1 MTAWW
6 VFILG
11 GLGTYLMRASFLG
24 MLGDGAIPGP
34 ARRMLKYVAP
44 AAFAAIVLPLVLGED
59 RLGSLTQT
67 PDARLLAALVA
78 LLATM
83 KWRSMPITL
92 LAGMVS
98 LWVLQAIG
106 L

>member
-24 MLGDGAIPGP
+24 ILGDGAIPTS
-34 ARRMLKYVAP
+34 ARRMLKYVGP
-44 AAFAAIVLPLVLGED
+44 AAFAAIVLPLVLGD
-59 RLGSLTQT
+59 NRLGALTSL
-67 PDARLLAALVA
+67 PDAKLLAAIVA
-78 LLATM
+78 LGVVW
-83 KWRSMPITL
+83 KWRSMPLVL
-92 LAGMVS
+92 LAGMTS
-98 LWVLQAIG
+98 LWLFQALG